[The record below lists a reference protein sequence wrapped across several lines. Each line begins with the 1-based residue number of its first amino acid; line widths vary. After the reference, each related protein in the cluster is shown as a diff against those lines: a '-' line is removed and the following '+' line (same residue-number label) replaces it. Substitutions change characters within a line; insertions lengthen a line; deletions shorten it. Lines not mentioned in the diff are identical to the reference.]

1 MISEAYYL
9 LAEKQKYDD
18 LKYLLLEKSLEY
30 DRTNRKT
37 RRDLANLMFSL
48 KNYKDALENFKLIPD
63 SGEVQL
69 CFEELQKLN
78 PNDF

>member
-1 MISEAYYL
+1 
-9 LAEKQKYDD
+9 
-18 LKYLLLEKSLEY
+18 
-30 DRTNRKT
+30 
-37 RRDLANLMFSL
+37 MFSL